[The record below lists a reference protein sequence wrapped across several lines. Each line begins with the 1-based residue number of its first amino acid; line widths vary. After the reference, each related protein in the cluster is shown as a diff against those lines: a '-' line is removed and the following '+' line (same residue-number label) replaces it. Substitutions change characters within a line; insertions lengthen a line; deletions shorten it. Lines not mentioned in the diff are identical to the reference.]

1 MYSIYIKIIILKP
14 RFVKYR
20 IKSKNYFVEISIC
33 SHTEKQKTRY
43 KPCQC
48 VLVFSRPIEKGKRLS
63 QKLETQTFHNEHPKL
78 PIRSLDWLSFYE

>member
-33 SHTEKQKTRY
+33 SHTEKQKTRF
-43 KPCQC
+43 KPCPC

-63 QKLETQTFHNEHPKL
+63 QKLETQTFHMN
-78 PIRSLDWLSFYE
+78 ILSYQSVAWIGCHSFE